1 MKDLLILI
9 LQRILVDTN
18 SVKKITLEINK
29 IKEEIK
35 K

>member
-9 LQRILVDTN
+9 LQKIWVDTN
-18 SVKKITLEINK
+18 SVKEITLEINK